1 MGVFFSALGVDFE
14 PVKVDVGFLRVDF
27 ESLGIKFKHQEVD
40 FRPLDGF
47 GSLRVNLL
55 SKGVDFGLRVPEVRT

>member
-1 MGVFFSALGVDFE
+1 MGVIFWVLGVDFE
-14 PVKVDVGFLRVDF
+14 PVEVDVGFLRVDF

-47 GSLRVNLL
+47 ESLRVNLWPN
-55 SKGVDFGLRVPEVRT
+55 GVDLGLRVPEVRI

>member
-1 MGVFFSALGVDFE
+1 ME
-14 PVKVDVGFLRVDF
+14 VDVGFVRVDL

-47 GSLRVNLL
+47 GSLRVSLWP
-55 SKGVDFGLRVPEVRT
+55 KGVDLGLRVPEVRI